1 MSIAMTITIQVP
13 SVLRSCCDGKS
24 EFTLSARNVRSVLE
38 QIERIHPSL
47 YKSVCDE
54 TGSVRPHVNLFINS
68 SLVRRDRVGL
78 DTSLAS
84 GDVLSIFQA
93 VSGG

>member
-1 MSIAMTITIQVP
+1 MSITMTITIQVP
-13 SVLRSCCDGKS
+13 SVLRSCCEGAS
-24 EFTLSARNVRSVLE
+24 EFTLSAGNVRSALE
-38 QIERIHPSL
+38 QIVRSHPSL
-47 YKSVCDE
+47 YNSVCDE
-54 TGSVRPHVNLFINS
+54 TGSVRPHVNLFVNS
-68 SLVRRDRVGL
+68 SLVRRDREGL